1 MLVAATASAAAAIA
15 AVVAATVAAAVAA
28 DVRSANAPAAAAS
41 AAVTVASENT
51 DATAAVT
58 HGRPRSYAHGL
69 LRTPR
74 SCREGRAAKAVP
86 ALNQHW
92 TTTRRNNKLQ

>member
-58 HGRPRSYAHGL
+58 HERPRSYAHGL
-69 LRTPR
+69 LRSPQG
-74 SCREGRAAKAVP
+74 REGRAAKAVP
-86 ALNQHW
+86 ALNQQW